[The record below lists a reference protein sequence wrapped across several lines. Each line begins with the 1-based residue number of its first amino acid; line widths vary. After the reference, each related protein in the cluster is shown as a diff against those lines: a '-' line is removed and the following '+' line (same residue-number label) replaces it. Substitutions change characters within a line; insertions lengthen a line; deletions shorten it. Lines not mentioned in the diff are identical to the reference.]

1 MTDEQRRQIRKMRKD
16 GLGYKKIAKA
26 LKMHRDSVRDFCQRN
41 GINGLAS
48 EYKIRA
54 DEMAGKGA
62 ACLNCGLELDQD
74 AISKGRRYCC
84 ERCRKQYWYIKSREK
99 KGHSHR

>member
-1 MTDEQRRQIRKMRKD
+1 MRKE
-16 GLGYKKIAKA
+16 GLGYKKIAKT

-54 DEMAGKGA
+54 EELVEKGA
-62 ACLNCGLELDQD
+62 GCLNCGIVLDQD
-74 AISKGRRYCC
+74 AIGKGRRYCS
-84 ERCRKQYWYIKSREK
+84 ERCRKQYWYLRSK
-99 KGHSHR
+99 KKTE